1 MSQGLYDV
9 TRLRHGSLCRYASDK
24 SLDTSSNPQMVRFA
38 QLATALITL
47 TAGVACASVRATS
60 PASIVSSADATTV
73 AEGPN
78 AGPAARSE
86 LPCSDCSA
94 IPIPSEINRAV
105 EARIADLKAR
115 GGDCSRYG
123 AVLESSYRSGQ
134 ITLRPYM
141 WRTGSHLTSGEA
153 KPNGDMMLAREVDSL
168 NVGVR
173 TVDDVIWTMEH
184 EAAHI
189 AFDLASGNE
198 SSEEKANQTVRAC
211 KA

>member
-1 MSQGLYDV
+1 
-9 TRLRHGSLCRYASDK
+9 
-24 SLDTSSNPQMVRFA
+24 MVRFA
-38 QLATALITL
+38 RLVASLITLATA
-47 TAGVACASVRATS
+47 VACASARGTS
-60 PASIVSSADATTV
+60 SASMVSSPTV
-73 AEGPN
+73 ADGPD
-78 AGPAARSE
+78 AGSAVRTDLSCA
-86 LPCSDCSA
+86 DCGA

-105 EARIADLKAR
+105 EARIADLKGR

-123 AVLESSYRSGQ
+123 TVLESSYRSRQ

-153 KPNGDMMLAREVDSL
+153 KPNGDMMLAREIDSL

-198 SSEEKANQTVRAC
+198 ASEERVNQTVRAC
-211 KA
+211 NS

>member
-1 MSQGLYDV
+1 
-9 TRLRHGSLCRYASDK
+9 
-24 SLDTSSNPQMVRFA
+24 MVRFA
-38 QLATALITL
+38 RLAVSLITL
-47 TAGVACASVRATS
+47 TAAAACASARGTS
-60 PASIVSSADATTV
+60 SSSMVSSPTM
-73 AEGPN
+73 AERPN
-78 AGPAARSE
+78 AGPSANSE
-86 LPCSDCSA
+86 LTCDDCGA

-105 EARIADLKAR
+105 ERRIANLKAR

-123 AVLESSYRSGQ
+123 TVLESSYRSGQ

-141 WRTGSHLTSGEA
+141 WRTGAHLTSGEA
-153 KPNGDMMLAREVDSL
+153 KPNGDMMLAREIDSL

-198 SSEEKANQTVRAC
+198 PNEDKTDQTVRAC
-211 KA
+211 KS